1 MKPIYFPHTYVTPQ
15 TARAISVYFKS
26 MVVYQASA
34 RPLPAEMQ
42 ALAESGFL
50 DVRIPD
56 PSDQSR
62 FDDVVKNFQNWGDLY
77 FDDRSMKTA
86 FSRSAGEP
94 IPFFNESA
102 ASQIVA
108 DVKNELNPNQPPKAA
123 DAIFDARIFIE
134 FAQEFDRQSHD
145 IHQDLGTH
153 NEKMRHLL
161 AGLKG
166 ATDDPAADNW
176 FAAESSKNDPGEF
189 MGLKRLEA
197 WMHLFE
203 KDTAASG
210 MLLAASRSL
219 LEHLLDNVPT
229 SEKIHVYHSAAD
241 PWTDPETLG
250 SWRQNLMSTLTS
262 LVKAKPPASTDMP
275 LNPYPADSGEPCVSL
290 DLYLIPDLT
299 PLESLAACI
308 SKPLPRSGNQPA
320 RSDIQNTLI
329 GLVQAL

>member
-1 MKPIYFPHTYVTPQ
+1 MKPIYFPHTYVSEQ
-15 TARAISVYFKS
+15 TARAISTYFKR

-123 DAIFDARIFIE
+123 DALFDARIFIE

-145 IHQDLGTH
+145 IHQDLGAQD
-153 NEKMRHLL
+153 EKMRHLF
-161 AGLKG
+161 AGIKG
-166 ATDDPAADNW
+166 AKDDPAAADL
-176 FAAESSKNDPGEF
+176 FAAQSSKSDPGEF
-189 MGLKRLEA
+189 MVLRRLEA
-197 WMHLFE
+197 WMYLFE
-203 KDTAASG
+203 KDAAASG
-210 MLLAASRSL
+210 MLLAGSRSL
-219 LEHLLDNVPT
+219 LEHILDKIPT
-229 SEKIHVYHSAAD
+229 AEKIHAYHSVAD
-241 PWTDPETLG
+241 PWTDPAALC

-262 LVKAKPPASTDMP
+262 LVKTKPLASAHMP
-275 LNPYPADSGEPCVSL
+275 VNAYPAVPGEPCVLL

-299 PLESLAACI
+299 PRDCLAACI
-308 SKPLPRSGNQPA
+308 SKPFPRSRNQPPT
-320 RSDIQNTLI
+320 SDIQNTLI
-329 GLVQAL
+329 GLVEVL